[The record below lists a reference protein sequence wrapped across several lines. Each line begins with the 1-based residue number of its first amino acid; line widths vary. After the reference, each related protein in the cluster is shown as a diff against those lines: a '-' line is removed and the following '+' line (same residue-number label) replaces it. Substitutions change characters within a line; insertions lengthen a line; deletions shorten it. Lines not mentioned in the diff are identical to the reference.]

1 MTTGP
6 HIIKRGFISAKVIA
20 HSVYD
25 KTGTELLTYELEY
38 PRFIHAEFMT
48 HRMLSKNS
56 ASSRAIPV
64 KAMHEQIRAVPQ
76 APIHWGK
83 NQPGMQAKEELA
95 PLQRESAQLVWS
107 AARESA
113 ISYANILGQI
123 GLHKQAAN
131 RVTEPFMQMKV
142 VCSGTE
148 WENFF
153 WLRNHEDAQPEIRE
167 LAQAM
172 LDAKEASRPRL
183 VLHGGWHLPYV
194 EVGAHED
201 GIEFYSSEGIAL
213 SLMDAIMVSAS
224 CCAQVSY
231 RKNDTSIEKAK
242 DIFNRLINSQPV
254 HASPVEHQATPI
266 DPIAR
271 DWSPLVWPDV
281 GATHMRHD
289 GSLWSGNFRWWAQYR
304 QFVKGNAQW

>member
-25 KTGTELLTYELEY
+25 KTGTELITYELEY

-95 PLQRESAQLVWS
+95 TLQRESAQLVWS

-113 ISYANILGQI
+113 ISYANILSQI

-172 LDAKEASRPRL
+172 LDAKEASRPR
-183 VLHGGWHLPYV
+183 VVKYGGWHLPYV
-194 EVGAHED
+194 DVEPGPNGREL
-201 GIEFYSSEGIAL
+201 YSSEGTQL
-213 SLMDAIMVSAS
+213 DVDTAIMVSAS

-231 RKNDTSIEKAK
+231 RKNDTSIEKAR

-266 DPIAR
+266 ETSAK
-271 DWSPLVWPDV
+271 DWSPQDWPDV